1 MTANDLLKEAVF
13 EVGNLTSG
21 EIFIVRDLFKGY
33 LWNREMRND
42 RLKVGI
48 LFLNEA
54 TAGSLNGVIE
64 VLDKTT
70 AHQQKYRKI

>member
-1 MTANDLLKEAVF
+1 MTANDLLKAAVS
-13 EVGNLTSG
+13 ETGNLSSG
-21 EIFIVRDLFKGY
+21 EVFIVRDLFKGY

-54 TAGSLNGVIE
+54 TSGSLNGVIE
-64 VLDKTT
+64 ILDKTT
-70 AHQQKYRKI
+70 AHQQKYKKI